1 MVVWFGGFR
10 SIWFRH
16 NGVSELLVLLMFDS
30 LCVLGFEIS
39 CSRVCVLGFG
49 SSASLV
55 LGMGY
60 AGGQGVPEVCF

>member
-1 MVVWFGGFR
+1 MVVWFGGFG
-10 SIWFRH
+10 SIWFRCS
-16 NGVSELLVLLMFDS
+16 GVSGLLVLLMFDS
-30 LCVLGFEIS
+30 LHVLGFEIS
-39 CSRVCVLGFG
+39 CFRVCVLGFG